1 MGSTVMSDA
10 KKVLIVD
17 DEVALTDLVRDVL
30 EEDEFQPLIAH
41 TGREGVDKATH
52 ETPDVIILDV
62 DLPDIDGFAVCRE
75 LRNHVQLRHTPI
87 IMLTVRSDQRDEIT
101 GLQAGADDYLTKP
114 FKVPRLLARIHLAIE
129 RTQRELDANP
139 LTHLPGNTAILQT
152 LEQRIRDQT
161 PFAVLY
167 LDLNH
172 FKAYNDRYGFI
183 AGDQVI
189 KATGQVIME
198 AVNLQNAPNT
208 FVGHVGGDDF
218 VAVVAPEHVQ
228 PACEEIIRRFD
239 HLVPLL
245 YSPED
250 RQRGYIELRDRRGQ
264 TSRFPLLSVAI
275 AAVSN
280 QNRPLSHP
288 GEISA
293 IAGELKAMAKSAGK
307 SHYVVD
313 QRRVL

>member
-1 MGSTVMSDA
+1 MSPA
-10 KKVLIVD
+10 NKVLIID
-17 DEVALTDLVRDVL
+17 DEPALTDLVRDVL
-30 EEDEFQPLIAH
+30 EEEEFHPFIAH
-41 TGREGVDKATH
+41 TGRDGVAQAVR
-52 ETPDVIILDV
+52 EIPDVIILDV
-62 DLPDIDGFAVCRE
+62 DLPDMDGFAVCRE
-75 LRNHVQLRHTPI
+75 LRNHVQLRHTPV
-87 IMLTVRSDQRDEIT
+87 IMLTVRSDQQDEIT

-129 RTQRELDANP
+129 RNQRELDANP

-152 LEQRIRDQT
+152 LEQRLRDRT

-198 AVNLQNAPNT
+198 GVNMHNAANT

-218 VAVVAPEHVQ
+218 VAVIAPEHV
-228 PACEEIIRRFD
+228 PFVCEEIIRRFD

-245 YSPED
+245 YSLED
-250 RQRGYIELRDRRGQ
+250 RQRGHIELRDRRGQ
-264 TSRFPLLSVAI
+264 TSRFPLLSIAI
-275 AAVSN
+275 AAVTN
-280 QNRPLSHP
+280 QHRPLSHP

-293 IAGELKAMAKSAGK
+293 IAGELKTRAKGAGK
-307 SHYVVD
+307 SCYVLD
-313 QRRVL
+313 QRRIA